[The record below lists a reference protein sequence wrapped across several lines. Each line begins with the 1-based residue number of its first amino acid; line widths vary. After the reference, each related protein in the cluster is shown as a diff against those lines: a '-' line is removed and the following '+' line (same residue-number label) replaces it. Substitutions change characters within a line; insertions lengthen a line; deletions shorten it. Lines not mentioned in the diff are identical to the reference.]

1 MDRCFCGF
9 GTHNVLIVIVRLR
22 VGLQYKVPH
31 KHNKLLHTTF
41 VCVERILFTQQ
52 LHTTQNESRTGLNN
66 GPCITSVAGGED
78 PGRDPH
84 DNGHGHVRAFA
95 WLRPRANCFD
105 WTTCNS
111 LETMFT
117 ISANEHML
125 QNVIFID
132 SNWLVNRS

>member
-52 LHTTQNESRTGLNN
+52 LHTTQNESRTGLIVIVIMIMIMIMILMNN
-66 GPCITSVAGGED
+66 NIMKHTCTMTTDNRHPTSD
-78 PGRDPH
+78 IRHPTS
-84 DNGHGHVRAFA
+84 DNRHPTSDIRQ
-95 WLRPRANCFD
+95 P
-105 WTTCNS
+105 TTDNQQP
-111 LETMFT
+111 TT
-117 ISANEHML
+117 
-125 QNVIFID
+125 D
-132 SNWLVNRS
+132 NR